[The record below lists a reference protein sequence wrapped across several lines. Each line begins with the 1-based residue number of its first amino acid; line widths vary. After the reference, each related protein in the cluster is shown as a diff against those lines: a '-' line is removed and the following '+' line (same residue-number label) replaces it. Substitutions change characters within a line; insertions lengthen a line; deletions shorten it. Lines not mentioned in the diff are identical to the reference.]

1 MQRVLV
7 ETRIAA
13 PPERCFLLSLNID
26 LHLQSTGTTRE
37 RVIAGVSKGL
47 IGPGETVT
55 FRAKHFGLWL
65 EHGSVISA
73 YHRPHYFQDRM
84 VRGAFRFFEHDHFF
98 EEQPY
103 GTRMVDDLRFAAPL
117 GLVGFAAE
125 RLVLERYFRR
135 FLETR
140 NAVIKQT
147 AESPGE
153 VWRRFLSEESLSAAE
168 IDI

>member
-1 MQRVLV
+1 MQQILV

-26 LHLQSTGTTRE
+26 LHRQSTEGTKE
-37 RVIAGVSKGL
+37 RVIAGTSHGL

-65 EHGSVISA
+65 EHASVISA

-84 VRGAFRFFEHDHFF
+84 IRGAFQTFEHDHYF

-103 GTRMVDDLRFAAPL
+103 GTRMVDDLRFRAPL
-117 GLVGFAAE
+117 GIFGLVAE
-125 RLVLERYFRR
+125 RVVLKSYFRR
-135 FLETR
+135 FLEAR
-140 NAVIKQT
+140 NQVLKIT
-147 AESPGE
+147 AESPE
-153 VWRRFLSEESLSAAE
+153 NRWRPLVTEAVGV
-168 IDI
+168 